1 MGLITQDQSSDVDMG
16 ASYILTS
23 AIDWRTD
30 RVNVMAY
37 GPPGCGKTDFGAR
50 FPYPI
55 IIDTGE
61 NGSLTVKKMLAEG
74 RLERNIPVL
83 QTTDFSLIM
92 EIAAGGP
99 LRLAEIFRGD
109 TKWDGYEKTMQ
120 SIVFDTFTTLEGFCW
135 TDILQ
140 KHNKGESSAGIP
152 ENNALRRRMTAFFR
166 AAWNLPYNTVLLGHD
181 DPGRLA
187 NAAMTKKDP
196 GPMLTGRLTKQA
208 PALTDFFIF
217 QRKECSSTMGEAD
230 EYVSYTDTHINIGD
244 YPARNKLRCA
254 TGPLAE
260 SIQKLLPT
268 RIVDLDYSH
277 LRKALDKLEELLE
290 KREEKE

>member
-1 MGLITQDQSSDVDMG
+1 MIEFEPETQQ
-16 ASYILTS
+16 ASNYILTS
-23 AIDWRTD
+23 ATDWRTD
-30 RVNVMAY
+30 RVNVMVY

-55 IIDTGE
+55 IVDTGE

-74 RLERNIPVL
+74 RLQQDIPVL
-83 QTTDFSLIM
+83 QTTDFPLIM
-92 EIAAGGP
+92 EIAAGGTY
-99 LRLAEIFRGD
+99 RLGEIFRGD
-109 TKWDGYEKTMQ
+109 AKWDGYEKSMK

-135 TDILQ
+135 TNILE
-140 KHNKGESSAGIP
+140 KHGKGESDAGIP

-181 DPGRLA
+181 DPGRA
-187 NAAMTKKDP
+187 KNDMMTKKDP

-217 QRKECSSTMGEAD
+217 QQKEVNNEIGKAD
-230 EYVSYTDTHINIGD
+230 EYVSYTDKHINIGD
-244 YPARNKLRCA
+244 YPARNKLRSA

-260 SIQKLLPT
+260 SIQELLPV

-277 LRKALDKLEELLE
+277 LRAALDKLEEMLE
-290 KREEKE
+290 GRKEGSG